1 MEEQSD
7 KKLKFLREMEK
18 MRLKAIKDASYK
30 SPLEGD
36 AMVFKGPELEPE
48 VINRI
53 NVGTEK
59 IDTKSPLKVL
69 SGTEFRD
76 KIEALTKKNKPSGS
90 SFAQTKAKMIPSLS
104 GLGVGADLLQGDVEK
119 AADAV
124 AGDVLQST
132 PSMIAKGIGK
142 LAPKAAGIALKAANP
157 LGMLI
162 GEALGSE
169 KAGEGSDQSVTE
181 AQARDVELVRE
192 AREDDDTL
200 NTSRFKALQ
209 RMMGK

>member
-1 MEEQSD
+1 MDDTD
-7 KKLKFLREMEK
+7 KRLKLLRDMEK
-18 MRLKAIKDASYK
+18 LLAEPIKAEDYE
-30 SPLEGD
+30 SPLKKD
-36 AMVFKGPELEPE
+36 VLRFKGKAQEPE
-48 VINRI
+48 TYKKI

-59 IDTKSPLKVL
+59 LVTKTGMPVL
-69 SGTEFRD
+69 SGKQFKD
-76 KIEALTKKNKPSGS
+76 KIDALRKKSSGS
-90 SFAQTKAKMIPSLS
+90 SFAQTKAKMIPSIS

-119 AADAV
+119 ATDTV
-124 AGDVLQST
+124 AGDVLQSA

-142 LAPKAAGIALKAANP
+142 IAPKAAGMTLKAANP

-169 KAGEGSDQSVTE
+169 KVGEGSDQSVTE